1 MLGCRRCVRKTFST
15 LFAISMTSVRWQTP
29 LICSPSFLLSRVVSF
44 SLSNHLAGSLVV
56 SLLPRRLLV
65 MCKCVSEK
73 PRSLSAARRATN
85 SSASS
90 SASCSTQCK
99 RRERE
104 RERNWGKGD
113 STKETQGIGKR
124 LEQVWRRNRHEGEGN
139 IESRTGKRS
148 DSTRVSEIRS
158 TNRVFVYGLYNVTP
172 FVRLFLNLFRFFF
185 S

>member
-99 RRERE
+99 GRERE
-104 RERNWGKGD
+104 REKLRKGWQYERNTGDREKVGAGMGEKSARRRGKYWIENR
-113 STKETQGIGKR
+113 ETQWFHAREWNTFDK
-124 LEQVWRRNRHEGEGN
+124 
-139 IESRTGKRS
+139 SRICIWT
-148 DSTRVSEIRS
+148 
-158 TNRVFVYGLYNVTP
+158 L
-172 FVRLFLNLFRFFF
+172 
-185 S
+185 